1 MAGGR
6 CKAMAATTLVLGLAV
21 GQTAPAQEAGLFGAD
36 RDAAFKA
43 AGAVQR
49 GGQWVV
55 CADDPDGGGA
65 TIDEVRDLNGD
76 GLVEAVVS
84 EGGTFCNGA
93 AGIGF
98 SLLSKQ
104 ADGSWRNMLQ
114 SSGIPEFL
122 ATKGAGGWPDVS
134 VGGPG
139 FCFPVL
145 RWNGREYAL
154 QRHEY
159 EGRPCSP

>member
-1 MAGGR
+1 MATRLHAG
-6 CKAMAATTLVLGLAV
+6 MPAALLLAGLVA
-21 GQTAPAQEAGLFGAD
+21 GQPAHAQEAGLFGAD

-49 GGQWVV
+49 GDRWVV
-55 CADDPDGGGA
+55 CTDDPQVDGA
-65 TIDEVRDLNGD
+65 SIDEVRDLNGD
-76 GLVEAVVS
+76 GLPEAVVS

-98 SLLSKQ
+98 SLVSKQ

-114 SSGIPEFL
+114 SGGIPEFL
-122 ATKGAGGWPDVS
+122 ATKGTGNWPDVS

-154 QRHEY
+154 HRHEY
-159 EGRPCSP
+159 EGKPCTP